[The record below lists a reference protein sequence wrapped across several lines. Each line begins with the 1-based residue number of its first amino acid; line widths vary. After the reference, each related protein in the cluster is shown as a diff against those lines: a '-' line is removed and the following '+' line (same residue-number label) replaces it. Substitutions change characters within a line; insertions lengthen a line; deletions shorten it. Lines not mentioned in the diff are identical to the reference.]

1 MCWAVATVKSQGSP
15 CGAHSLCTEFLWFRF
30 LKNVPKFTI
39 NWWYKPFPN
48 GWFMTLFYPLYKHD
62 IWYTYSQ
69 YVCVYVC
76 VVQPRDMLPMNM
88 FIPSLHVMNLNVN
101 EWLLLFPGWK
111 GLNHKIMNSVFNR
124 LRSKCLPTEHHKLF
138 SFVPSLLH
146 RYQFVQTEVQ
156 ISIRSVQTGVFFGH
170 VQESIGPPWAFTP
183 KERLPM
189 VFPHEILEV
198 HLLRN
203 QLCLSLIARCGAWRL
218 PLPQHHGG
226 RAVAQW

>member
-1 MCWAVATVKSQGSP
+1 M
-15 CGAHSLCTEFLWFRF
+15 
-30 LKNVPKFTI
+30 
-39 NWWYKPFPN
+39 
-48 GWFMTLFYPLYKHD
+48 
-62 IWYTYSQ
+62 
-69 YVCVYVC
+69 C

-156 ISIRSVQTGVFFGH
+156 ISIRSVQTGVFLDMFRNPL
-170 VQESIGPPWAFTP
+170 GPLGPSRPRSGFPWFF
-183 KERLPM
+183 PM
-189 VFPHEILEV
+189 RFWRYTFFAISFALAS
-198 HLLRN
+198 LL
-203 QLCLSLIARCGAWRL
+203 GAAL
-218 PLPQHHGG
+218 GDYLFHNTMEAG
-226 RAVAQW
+226 QWPSGSF